1 MVLTESLPYEAI
13 TEQLSKDDRISI
25 VSCNNCVRVA
35 GTGGE
40 QKMKELA
47 SRLREDGYRVEDGF
61 LITKACPQPY
71 MGAVQLGPRVDTVV
85 VLACYAGWSNAKR
98 RFPGLKVVRTTEDI
112 GLLITDT
119 EKGVVKL
126 AKVFDK
132 YKDRL
137 GKEFEIGTGKPMPSE
152 QIQVEV

>member
-1 MVLTESLPYEAI
+1 MVLTESLPYETI
-13 TEQLSKDDRISI
+13 TEQLSPEDTISI
-25 VSCNNCVRVA
+25 VSCNNCVRVV

-40 QKMKELA
+40 EKMKELA
-47 SRLREDGYRVEDGF
+47 LRLREDGYDVKDGF

-71 MGAVQLGPRVDTVV
+71 MGAVKLSPRVDTVV

-98 RFPGLKVVRTTEDI
+98 MFPGLKVVFTTKSV
-112 GLLITDT
+112 GLLITDSD
-119 EKGVVKL
+119 KGVVKL

-137 GKEFEIGTGKPMPSE
+137 GKEFEIGTGKPMTSE
-152 QIQVEV
+152 QIKVEV

>member
-13 TEQLSKDDRISI
+13 TEQLTGNDTISI
-25 VSCNNCVRVA
+25 ISCNNCVRVA

-40 QKMKELA
+40 EKMRELA
-47 SRLREDGYRVEDGF
+47 FRLREDGYHVEDGF

-71 MGAVQLGPRVDTVV
+71 MGAVKPGPRVDTVI

-119 EKGVVKL
+119 DKGVVKL

-137 GKEFEIGTGKPMPSE
+137 GKECEIGTAKPMSSE